1 MSLVEELRKIPPV
14 TRFLCGSLIS
24 VTVPMMLQVVSPYK
38 LLFVREYVTR
48 RYEVSETTVLH
59 VSETPQPEFHTYV
72 RAGLRLGWGVDS
84 HIDLSLKPDMAGIHD
99 LLYWW
104 YV

>member
-59 VSETPQPEFHTYV
+59 VSEAPQPEFQ
-72 RAGLRLGWGVDS
+72 AGISGGTLTADS
-84 HIDLSLKPDMAGIHD
+84 NIDPSLKPDMAGIHD
-99 LLYWW
+99 LLHWW